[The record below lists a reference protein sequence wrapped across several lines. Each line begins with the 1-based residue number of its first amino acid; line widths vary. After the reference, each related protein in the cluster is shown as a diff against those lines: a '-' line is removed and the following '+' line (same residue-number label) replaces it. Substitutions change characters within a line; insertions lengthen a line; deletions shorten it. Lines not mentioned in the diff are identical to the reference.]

1 MKRFAVLSFLL
12 LFTLPLVAQTP
23 AAPAA
28 GGPLGY
34 TAAYVIEP
42 TTGRVLYEYN
52 AHTPLPTASMAKM
65 MTLLIAMERIR
76 DGELKLNEP
85 VTISANASKMGGS
98 QIYAKHGQVF
108 PVQTLLAAIM
118 IQSANDASMA
128 MAEKIAGSGELFAD
142 MMNQRAQQLGLKN
155 SRFFDPHGL
164 PPADKS
170 RNNVMSAHDLAV
182 LGQEVM
188 KYPLLAQ
195 YAKMPTMPFSNGT
208 FTAGMTNP
216 NHLLRW
222 YQGATGIKTG
232 YSGPAGFSVT
242 ASATRGN
249 MSLVCVVMGAKT
261 SRGPQSSF
269 ELAAKLM
276 NEAFAQYKMV
286 DVIKKGARVG
296 AAPVK
301 EGQAASVPLVASRDV
316 RTLVKRSDL
325 NGAAKPKVV
334 PTTLTAPVKAGQ
346 QGGMIIVQQGNQV
359 IAKVPALTAGAVEK
373 QPWWKAFL
381 PW

>member
-12 LFTLPLVAQTP
+12 LFALPLAAQQP
-23 AAPAA
+23 AAA
-28 GGPLGY
+28 GGARGY
-34 TAAYVIEP
+34 TAAYVLEP
-42 TTGRVLYEYN
+42 TTGRVLFEYN
-52 AHTPLPTASMAKM
+52 SNTPLPTASMAKM

-118 IQSANDASMA
+118 IQSANDASTA
-128 MAEKIAGSGELFAD
+128 LAEKIAGSQELFAD

-164 PPADKS
+164 PPTDKS
-170 RNNVMSAHDLAV
+170 RNNVMSARDLAV
-182 LGQEVM
+182 LGMELM
-188 KYPLLAQ
+188 KYPLMAQ
-195 YAKMPTMPFSNGT
+195 YAKMPTMPFTNGT

-249 MSLVCVVMGAKT
+249 MSLVCVVMGAKN
-261 SRGPQSSF
+261 SRGAQGSF

-286 DVIKKGARVG
+286 DVLKKGARVG

-301 EGQAASVPLVASRDV
+301 DGQATSVPLIAARDV

-325 NGAAKPKVV
+325 SGAAKPRLV
-334 PTTLTAPVKAGQ
+334 PTTLTAPVRPGQ

-359 IAKVPALTAGAVEK
+359 IAKVPAMTAGAVEK